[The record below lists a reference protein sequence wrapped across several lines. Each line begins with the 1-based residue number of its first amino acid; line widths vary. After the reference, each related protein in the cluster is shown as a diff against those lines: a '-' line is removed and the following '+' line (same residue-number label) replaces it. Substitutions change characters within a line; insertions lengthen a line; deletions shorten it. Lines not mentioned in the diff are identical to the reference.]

1 GSIARPAP
9 RNAKARLPGRSMV
22 PVALELPV
30 GATCHPDV
38 GPGGGGGG
46 GGVIAVGRSTTHA
59 IRIRLR
65 ATTHMDTRRWVSLCR
80 KFIVSPRSSELR
92 LRHTSELMQ
101 KRQED

>member
-1 GSIARPAP
+1 MRPP
-9 RNAKARLPGRSMV
+9 PPLNAKARLHGRSMV

-46 GGVIAVGRSTTHA
+46 GVIPVGRSTTHA

-80 KFIVSPRSSELR
+80 NFIVSPRSLELR
-92 LRHTSELMQ
+92 LRHPSELMQ